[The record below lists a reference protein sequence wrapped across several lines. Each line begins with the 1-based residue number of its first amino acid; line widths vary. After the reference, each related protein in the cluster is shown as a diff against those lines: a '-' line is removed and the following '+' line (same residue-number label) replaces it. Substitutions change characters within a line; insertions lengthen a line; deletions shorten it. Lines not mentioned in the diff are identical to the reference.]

1 MKQNKEAREVV
12 RTLEAGDIYI
22 QCPCCD
28 LPIKAK
34 DAGLFYL
41 DDLTPDAQELYER
54 QRQELKEREKTLKEH
69 RKGISRKSEV
79 GAKAVNIGFIL
90 ERLAPAMQAFR
101 FDRNDCR
108 SLFDPIDYVIF
119 EGLSKKGVV
128 SKILFSDIKTGAA
141 KLSNKQ
147 KEIKSLIEKKKMGWD
162 TYRLEGGK

>member
-1 MKQNKEAREVV
+1 MKQNKEAQDVI
-12 RTLEAGDIYI
+12 RTLESGDVYI

-41 DDLTPDAQELYER
+41 DDLTPDAQELYTQQLKEM
-54 QRQELKEREKTLKEH
+54 KEREKTLKEI
-69 RKGISRKSEV
+69 RKGISQKSEV

-90 ERLAPAMQAFR
+90 ERLAPAMSGFR

-119 EGLSKKGVV
+119 EGLSKKSAV
-128 SKILFSDIKTGAA
+128 SKILFADIKTGAA
-141 KLSNKQ
+141 KLSPKQ
-147 KEIKSLIEKKKMGWD
+147 KEIKTLVNKKKVEWE
-162 TYRLEGGK
+162 TYKPEGTR